1 MRVCG
6 RQIGIQ
12 MSSDLREA
20 EFGEWL
26 RANLADDVDVQAIS
40 VLSGG
45 QSNPTYR
52 VTTAQRDLVLRRK
65 PFGDLLASAHAVDR
79 EYRVM
84 SALHPVGFPVPEP
97 VALCQDRDVI
107 GSEFYVMEALDARVH
122 FDGMLPGYQP
132 TERRAIYEAAIT
144 TLATLHAIDANVV
157 GLQSYGRPGNYFAR
171 QVDRWTKQYRAAQT
185 EEIEEVEK
193 LIDWLPRTVPEQKRT
208 SIVHG
213 DFRIDNMLFAKR
225 SATVMAVIDWELST
239 IGDPLA
245 DLSYFA
251 MAWMMP
257 SDWHA
262 SGIRD
267 ADFASLGIPSL
278 DEVIEIY
285 CEIARWKELPDL
297 RWYFAF
303 NMFRMVGIVQGI
315 KRRTLDGNAS
325 SANALDATSH
335 LKPLAKEAWMHA
347 QLAGAR

>member
-1 MRVCG
+1 M
-6 RQIGIQ
+6 I
-12 MSSDLREA
+12 SDLREA
-20 EFGEWL
+20 ELSRWL
-26 RANLADDVDVQAIS
+26 RANLTDDVEVRAIS

-52 VTTAQRDLVLRRK
+52 VTTARRDLVLRRK
-65 PFGDLLASAHAVDR
+65 PFGELLASAHAVER

-84 SALHPVGFPVPEP
+84 SALHPIGFPVPEP
-97 VALCQDRDVI
+97 VALCQDRNVI
-107 GSEFYVMEALDARVH
+107 GSEFYMMEALDARVH
-122 FDGMLPGYQP
+122 FDGMLPEYQP
-132 TERRAIYEAAIT
+132 AGRRAVYEAAIT
-144 TLATLHAIDANVV
+144 TLASLHAIDPDVA
-157 GLQSYGRPGNYFAR
+157 GLQGYGRPGNYFAR

-185 EEIEEVEK
+185 EEIDEVEK
-193 LIDWLPRTVPEQKRT
+193 LIDWLPRTVPEQQRT

-225 SATVMAVIDWELST
+225 AISVMAVIDWELST

-267 ADFASLGIPSL
+267 ADFAGLGIPSL
-278 DEVIEIY
+278 EEVIAIY
-285 CEIARWKELPDL
+285 CEIARWKNLPDL

-315 KRRTLDGNAS
+315 KRRMLDGNAS
-325 SANALDATSH
+325 SANAADATSH
-335 LKPLAKEAWMHA
+335 LKPLASEAWTQA
-347 QLAGAR
+347 RLAGAR

>member
-1 MRVCG
+1 MK
-6 RQIGIQ
+6 
-12 MSSDLREA
+12 MNSDLPEA
-20 EFGEWL
+20 ELSDWL
-26 RANLADDVDVQAIS
+26 RINLPDDVEVRAIR

-52 VTTAQRDLVLRRK
+52 VTTARRDLVLRRK
-65 PFGDLLASAHAVDR
+65 PFGELLASAHAVDR
-79 EYRVM
+79 EYRLI
-84 SALHPVGFPVPEP
+84 SALHPVGYPVPEP
-97 VALCQDRDVI
+97 VALCQERDVI
-107 GSEFYVMEALDARVH
+107 GAEFYLMEALDARVH
-122 FDGMLPGYQP
+122 FDGMLPDYQP
-132 TERRAIYEAAIT
+132 AERRAIYEAAIA
-144 TLATLHAIDANVV
+144 TLATLHAIDPDTV

-225 SATVMAVIDWELST
+225 SASVMAVIDWELST

-262 SGIRD
+262 SGIHD
-267 ADFASLGIPSL
+267 ADFASLGIPPL
-278 DEVIEIY
+278 DEVVEIY
-285 CEIARWKELPDL
+285 CEISRWKELPDL
-297 RWYFAF
+297 RWYFAY
-303 NMFRMVGIVQGI
+303 NMFRLIGIAQGI
-315 KRRTLDGNAS
+315 KRRMLDGNAS
-325 SANALDATSH
+325 SDNALDATSH
-335 LKPLAKEAWMHA
+335 LKLLAKKAWVQA
-347 QLAGAR
+347 RLAGLR